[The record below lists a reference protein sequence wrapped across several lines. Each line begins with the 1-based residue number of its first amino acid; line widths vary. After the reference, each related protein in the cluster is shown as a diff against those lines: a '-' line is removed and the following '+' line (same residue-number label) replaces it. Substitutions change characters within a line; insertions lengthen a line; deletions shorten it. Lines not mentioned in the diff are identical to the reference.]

1 MMYCVNHWK
10 GEGKLFAF
18 SPSFLYRTY
27 CYNKSNLSSVLNYLN
42 FHFLHSCLFIFLI
55 PHNIM
60 EIVSYSLFV
69 FLNQWLIPTLNKNH
83 VQYFSGFLHSSV
95 GKESTCNVGRPWL
108 DSCVGKIRW
117 RRDRLST
124 PILLGFPGGSEGKES
139 ACNVGDLGL
148 IPGLG
153 RSPGKGKSYLLQ
165 YSGLENSSRKESDM
179 TELLSLTVFL
189 P

>member
-1 MMYCVNHWK
+1 MYCVNHWK

-18 SPSFLYRTY
+18 SPSFLYRTH
-27 CYNKSNLSSVLNYLN
+27 CFNKSNLSSVLNYLN
-42 FHFLHSCLFIFLI
+42 FHFLHSCLFIVLI

-83 VQYFSGFLHSSV
+83 VQYFLGFLHSSV
-95 GKESTCNVGRPWL
+95 GKESACNVGRPWL
-108 DSCVGKIRW
+108 DSCVGKIWW

-124 PILLGFPGGSEGKES
+124 PVLLGFPCGSAGKES

-153 RSPGKGKSYLLQ
+153 RSPGKGKSYPLQ

-179 TELLSLTVFL
+179 TELLSLIVFL